1 MGAWVCPALKFLN
14 RPLPGGQV
22 FTTLTSREII
32 ARRLVQD
39 LTGPLRGPKMITQIR
54 LNSHIFKGS
63 EVWAATKKAKYAFRF
78 YKYFGQ
84 ICFYGI
90 C

>member
-1 MGAWVCPALKFLN
+1 MDARVCLALKFLN
-14 RPLPGGQV
+14 LPLPGGQV
-22 FTTLTSREII
+22 STILTSRETV
-32 ARRLVQD
+32 AGRLVQD
-39 LTGPLRGPKMITQIR
+39 LTGPLRIR
-54 LNSHIFKGS
+54 LNSYIFKGS
-63 EVWAATKKAKYAFRF
+63 KVWVATKKAKYAFRF